1 MVQKNVH
8 TFLHRRDWGW
18 EGFQRLKT
26 LRKSKNPFCGAVWI
40 IYGATYDFVHA
51 CQVWQGVDKTW
62 ARAHGPPYRLPY
74 FDDFINMISIFISV

>member
-26 LRKSKNPFCGAVWI
+26 LRKSNNPFCGAVWI

-51 CQVWQGVDKTW
+51 CQVIGRVWTK
-62 ARAHGPPYRLPY
+62 RGPGL
-74 FDDFINMISIFISV
+74 MG